1 MTINVRPARPD
12 DRVAVGMMLAEFM
25 DYLDAIEP
33 MPPSPEAGGDLIGY
47 LLDQGFGPDPVCATL
62 IAERDGEPVGYV
74 SYHPGVWEIHRAIY
88 VISLFVRARA
98 RGSGAG
104 KALMQAV
111 RDLATAQGARRVV
124 WEVWNRNPAA
134 IAFYESLG
142 AEVYNENLRM
152 SLKVE

>member
-1 MTINVRPARPD
+1 MIMNVRPARPD
-12 DRVAVGMMLAEFM
+12 DRAAVGMMLAEFM

-33 MPPSPEAGGDLIGY
+33 MPPSPEARGALIEY

-62 IAERDGEPVGYV
+62 IAEQDSEPVGYV
-74 SYHPGVWEIHRAIY
+74 SYHPGVWEIHRACY
-88 VISLFVRARA
+88 VISLFVRAVA

-111 RDLATAQGARRVV
+111 RELAAAQGARRVV
-124 WEVWNRNPAA
+124 WEVWNKNPSA

-142 AEVYNENLRM
+142 AEVYDENLRM